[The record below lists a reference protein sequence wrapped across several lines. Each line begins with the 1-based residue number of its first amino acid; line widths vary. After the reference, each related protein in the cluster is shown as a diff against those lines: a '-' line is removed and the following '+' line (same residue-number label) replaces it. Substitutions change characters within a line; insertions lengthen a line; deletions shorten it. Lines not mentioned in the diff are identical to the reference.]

1 MTRVEGVPTGKE
13 QLMMKHANS
22 GDAKFG
28 ALVGAILGGMIGFAL
43 SPVIGTVI
51 GVVLG
56 AVVGAVLGA
65 FARVIGMPPI
75 WWS

>member
-1 MTRVEGVPTGKE
+1 MTGEVFVPACME
-13 QLMMKHANS
+13 RLMMKHANS
-22 GDAKFG
+22 SDAKFG
-28 ALVGAILGGMIGFAL
+28 AIVGAILGGMIGFAL

-56 AVVGAVLGA
+56 AVVGAAVGA